1 VAAVEA
7 VAKEVLVV
15 EIDLVEEAAVAID
28 LVEEAVEALEAAAQV
43 VAVIKEREETIVQVA
58 MVVEAKEEMIATV
71 TLEVEEVEVVMEIL
85 DQVEADQVMV
95 QTHLEVVSL
104 KVAISLNLVENVVEN
119 LNQIPVVLAVGE
131 EEGIKYIL

>member
-1 VAAVEA
+1 M
-7 VAKEVLVV
+7 
-15 EIDLVEEAAVAID
+15 
-28 LVEEAVEALEAAAQV
+28 EALEAAAQV

-85 DQVEADQVMV
+85 DQESRSSEAS
-95 QTHLEVVSL
+95 EVVSL